1 MEMQIKDKRKM
12 GVNFGN
18 FEESDCFTIMGDL
31 YMKTDLL
38 FDSNKEAY
46 NAICIKT
53 GGMHYFEDNQEVQD
67 VTSLRIEIL

>member
-1 MEMQIKDKRKM
+1 MEMQIQDRRKM

-18 FEESDCFTIMGDL
+18 FESGDCFTTMGDL

-38 FDSNKEAY
+38 FDSCKEAY
-46 NAICIKT
+46 NAINIKT